1 MTSRPCVLALV
12 ALAVI
17 VACASGADAARRAK
31 KPAEEAAPTPSPID
45 KRDRTVAAPGSP
57 FNGRA
62 FWQAAA
68 QCGGIYF
75 RLNTLYSDAAAS
87 AKVVKPDPTAYTRLT
102 KEADA
107 AVATA
112 TTFFDASEYFLAADR
127 KLARQEAMLAYD
139 PIGSSAGER
148 LKTIDSALQAAKP
161 CAELLKVCRTT
172 HPQACADS
180 RTPTN

>member
-1 MTSRPCVLALV
+1 MRSRQRAFALV
-12 ALAVI
+12 ACALIAV
-17 VACASGADAARRAK
+17 CASAADAARRQK
-31 KPAEEAAPTPSPID
+31 KPAEEAAPAPSPVD
-45 KRDRTVAAPGSP
+45 KRDRTVVAPGSP

-75 RLNTLYSDAAAS
+75 RLNSLYSDAAAT
-87 AKVVKPDPTAYTRLT
+87 AKVVRPDPATYARLT

-112 TTFFDASEYFLAADR
+112 TTFFDAAEYFLAADR
-127 KLARQEAMLAYD
+127 KLARQEAMLTYD
-139 PIGSSAGER
+139 PIGNGAGDR
-148 LKTIDSALQAAKP
+148 LKTIDAALQAAKP
-161 CAELLKVCRTT
+161 CAELLKVCRVA

-180 RTPTN
+180 RAVTN